1 MKKINR
7 FEMLERIKRHFRVHS
22 VCALLGPRQCGK
34 TTLSKM
40 YATWDKHSSVHRFDL
55 EDPTHL
61 AQLDNPKLALE
72 HLNGLIII
80 DEIQLRPDLFPYL
93 RVLVDEKPDCRYLI
107 LGSASRDLIRQS
119 SETLAGRIGYL
130 HITPLTLSEC
140 GTDDWRT
147 LWSRGGF
154 PRSYLAET
162 DEDSTLWRQSY
173 IQTFLERDLNL
184 FGLKTSP
191 QEMRR
196 LWAILAHYHGNIV
209 NYSDIA
215 RSLMSSDM
223 TVRRH
228 LDILQGAFM
237 VRVLKPWFENI
248 AKRQVKSPKVYIR
261 DSGLL
266 HTLLNIDSSQVTLH
280 PKTGASWEGFALES
294 VIQHYQLEEENCYF
308 WSTTGEAELDLL
320 FYQHNKKHG
329 VECKYTDA
337 PKLTSSM
344 KKAYEDLKLDELT
357 LVIPGKSAFLLAE
370 NIKVV
375 GLGTL
380 IS

>member
-1 MKKINR
+1 MKNINR
-7 FEMLERIKRHFRVHS
+7 FDVLERIKRHFRVHS

-34 TTLSKM
+34 TTLSKV
-40 YATWDKHSSVHRFDL
+40 YAEWDNQSSVYRFDL

-61 AQLDNPKLALE
+61 AQLENPKLALE

-80 DEIQLRPDLFPYL
+80 DEIQLRPNLFPYL
-93 RVLVDEKPDCRYLI
+93 RVLVDQKPECRYLI
-107 LGSASRDLIRQS
+107 LGSASRDLIQQS

-130 HITPLTLSEC
+130 HMTPLNLSEC
-140 GTDDWRT
+140 GSENWRK
-147 LWSRGGF
+147 LWCRGGF

-162 DEDSTLWRQSY
+162 EDDSTLWRQSY

-184 FGLKTSP
+184 FGVKTSP
-191 QEMRR
+191 QDMRR
-196 LWAILAHYHGNIV
+196 LWTILAHYHGNII
-209 NYSDIA
+209 NYSDMA

-248 AKRQVKSPKVYIR
+248 SKRQVKAPKVYIR

-266 HTLLNIDSSQVTLH
+266 HALLNIDPLHLTLH

-294 VIQHYQLEEENCYF
+294 VIQHYQPDDENCYF

-320 FYQHNKKHG
+320 LCQKNKKYG
-329 VECKYTDA
+329 FEFKYTDT
-337 PKLTSSM
+337 PRLTSSM
-344 KKAYEDLKLDELT
+344 KKAYDDLKLDELT
-357 LVIPGKSAFLLAE
+357 LVTPGKHSFSLAE
-370 NIKVV
+370 NIKAV
-375 GLGTL
+375 GLETL